1 MEKDI
6 TAGLENELEEVQGA
20 SVQEEEKEEA
30 KESENASNKENSTEN
45 SVNGNEN
52 EKENAE
58 EKQEELSYNELR
70 KIAKEKG
77 IDVPKNVKKEELVE
91 LIKKSEKPE
100 VLSLDNQ
107 PLSPLVLTNDKEE
120 IPRGFISLKTKPK
133 KNSMGVFKG
142 RMYKVIGN
150 GYAIWCDNGQSFE
163 LKNLR

>member
-6 TAGLENELEEVQGA
+6 TAELGTFLNPQDA
-20 SVQEEEKEEA
+20 SVQEEIQEEA
-30 KESENASNKENSTEN
+30 KESENASKEEN
-45 SVNGNEN
+45 SVNDNEN

-58 EKQEELSYNELR
+58 EQEEEELSYNELR

-77 IDVPKNVKKEELVE
+77 IDIPKNVKKEELIK
-91 LIKKSEKPE
+91 LIEESEKTE

-107 PLSPLVLTNDKEE
+107 PVSPIVLTNDKEE
-120 IPRGFISLKTKPK
+120 IPRGFVSLKTKPK

-163 LKNLR
+163 LNNLK

>member
-6 TAGLENELEEVQGA
+6 TLGLNELEEE
-20 SVQEEEKEEA
+20 QEEVEEL
-30 KESENASNKENSTEN
+30 KNVSNEENSAN
-45 SVNGNEN
+45 DNEN

-58 EKQEELSYNELR
+58 EEQEELSYNELR

-77 IDVPKNVKKEELVE
+77 IDVPKNVKKEELIK
-91 LIKKSEKPE
+91 LIEESEKIE

-107 PLSPLVLTNDKEE
+107 PVSPIVLSNDKEE

-150 GYAIWCDNGQSFE
+150 GFAVWCDNGQSFE

>member
-6 TAGLENELEEVQGA
+6 TLGLENELEEA
-20 SVQEEEKEEA
+20 QEEVEEL
-30 KESENASNKENSTEN
+30 ENVSNEENSANDNENKE
-45 SVNGNEN
+45 
-52 EKENAE
+52 ENAE
-58 EKQEELSYNELR
+58 EEKEELSYNELR

-77 IDVPKNVKKEELVE
+77 IEVPKNVKKEELVE

>member
-6 TAGLENELEEVQGA
+6 TLGLEKELEEVQGA
-20 SVQEEEKEEA
+20 NVQEEIQEEA
-30 KESENASNKENSTEN
+30 KESENASNEENSAN
-45 SVNGNEN
+45 DNEN
-52 EKENAE
+52 KEENAE
-58 EKQEELSYNELR
+58 EEQEELSYNELR

-150 GYAIWCDNGQSFE
+150 GFAVWCDNGQSFE

>member
-6 TAGLENELEEVQGA
+6 TLGLENELEEVQDA
-20 SVQEEEKEEA
+20 NVQEEEKEEA
-30 KESENASNKENSTEN
+30 KESENASNEEN
-45 SVNGNEN
+45 SVNDNEN

-58 EKQEELSYNELR
+58 EEQEELSYNELR

-91 LIKKSEKPE
+91 LIKKSEKPG

-133 KNSMGVFKG
+133 KNSIGVFKG

>member
-6 TAGLENELEEVQGA
+6 TLGLENELEEVQ
-20 SVQEEEKEEA
+20 EEA
-30 KESENASNKENSTEN
+30 KESENVSNKENSAN
-45 SVNGNEN
+45 DN
-52 EKENAE
+52 EKKEENAE
-58 EKQEELSYNELR
+58 EQEEEELSYNELR

-91 LIKKSEKPE
+91 LIEESEKPE

-107 PLSPLVLTNDKEE
+107 PLSPLVLSNDKEE

>member
-6 TAGLENELEEVQGA
+6 TLGLENELEEA
-20 SVQEEEKEEA
+20 KEEV
-30 KESENASNKENSTEN
+30 EELENASNEENSAN
-45 SVNGNEN
+45 DNEN

-58 EKQEELSYNELR
+58 EAQEELSYNELR

-77 IDVPKNVKKEELVE
+77 IDVPKNVKKEELIK
-91 LIKKSEKPE
+91 LIEESEKPE

-133 KNSMGVFKG
+133 KNSMGVFNG

>member
-6 TAGLENELEEVQGA
+6 TLGLENELEEVQDA
-20 SVQEEEKEEA
+20 NVQEEEKEEA
-30 KESENASNKENSTEN
+30 KESENASNEEN
-45 SVNGNEN
+45 SVNDNEN

-58 EKQEELSYNELR
+58 EEQEELSYNELR

-133 KNSMGVFKG
+133 KNSIGVFKG

>member
-6 TAGLENELEEVQGA
+6 TAELENELEKIQDA

-30 KESENASNKENSTEN
+30 KESENASNEENSAN
-45 SVNGNEN
+45 DNEN
-52 EKENAE
+52 KKENAE
-58 EKQEELSYNELR
+58 EEQEELSYNELR

-77 IDVPKNVKKEELVE
+77 IEVPKNVKKEELVE

>member
-6 TAGLENELEEVQGA
+6 TLGLENELEEVQDA
-20 SVQEEEKEEA
+20 NVQEEEKEEA
-30 KESENASNKENSTEN
+30 KESENASNEEN
-45 SVNGNEN
+45 SVNDNEN

-58 EKQEELSYNELR
+58 EEQEELSYNELR

>member
-6 TAGLENELEEVQGA
+6 TLGLENELEEVQGA
-20 SVQEEEKEEA
+20 NVQEEEKEEA
-30 KESENASNKENSTEN
+30 KESENASSEENSAN
-45 SVNGNEN
+45 DNEN

-58 EKQEELSYNELR
+58 EEKEELSYNELR

-77 IDVPKNVKKEELVE
+77 IEVPKNVKKEELVK
-91 LIKKSEKPE
+91 LIEESEKPE

-107 PLSPLVLTNDKEE
+107 PLSPIVLSNDKEE
-120 IPRGFISLKTKPK
+120 IPRGFVSLKTKPK